1 MSTKPLTLKGVIDVE
16 DENEG
21 LLRQWRREKQ
31 QLEDEARALR
41 TSLDDMTAERDK
53 LRTSVTALRRQL
65 APLHQAL
72 RAVFGEIELAVG
84 EEDFAPASSGDP
96 ASPRSSAAATDPR
109 WESYKRNFPG
119 VGAEIIDVLLAHG
132 QMKMTHLGKL
142 IKRDYSTVKKWVK
155 ALKDAGAL
163 IGEPGRDGGI
173 RLKQ

>member
-16 DENEG
+16 DENDG

-41 TSLDDMTAERDK
+41 SELENERAEREK
-53 LRTSVTALRRQL
+53 LQRSIVILRRQL
-65 APLHQAL
+65 APLHHSL

-84 EEDFAPASSGDP
+84 EEEFAPSTASGAPSQ
-96 ASPRSSAAATDPR
+96 PRSATDSR
-109 WESYKRNFPG
+109 WESYKRSFPG
-119 VGAEIIDVLLAHG
+119 AGAEIIDALLAHG
-132 QMKMTHLGKL
+132 QIKMTHLAKL

-155 ALKDAGAL
+155 QLKDAGAV
-163 IGEPGRDGGI
+163 IGEPGDGGI